1 VPVGLCGT
9 SKSGNFQPTIQLS
22 VKCLSAPVLLLL
34 KSLNNPALFED
45 NCPYNGLFR
54 DSRSDA
60 LSAMEYPHW
69 LMVAGAILVVLGL
82 IGFALRKR
90 VVEPTENRHP
100 VSAAIEGNSQ
110 PNQAGQEV
118 AGADAPCEHE
128 PHMSRDGKQNRTRDV
143 RPWEAEAERRRNGK
157 KPPR

>member
-1 VPVGLCGT
+1 MT
-9 SKSGNFQPTIQLS
+9 
-22 VKCLSAPVLLLL
+22 
-34 KSLNNPALFED
+34 
-45 NCPYNGLFR
+45 
-54 DSRSDA
+54 DA

-90 VVEPTENRHP
+90 TVEPTENRQP
-100 VSAAIEGNSQ
+100 VTAAMERNSQ

-118 AGADAPCEHE
+118 AGADAPGEHE
-128 PHMSRDGKQNRTRDV
+128 PHMSRDGKQNRTRDA